1 MAVEELRITYIGG
14 PTAMIEIS
22 GFRLLTDPTFD
33 PAGGVYGNL
42 TKTMGPALEPSSL
55 GKVDAVLLSHDHHD
69 DNLDH
74 SGREFLKN
82 AETVL
87 TTVDGAKR
95 LGGNAF
101 GLAPWESVGF
111 GVHSGNG
118 PALKI
123 TATPARH
130 GPAHTDR
137 GPVVGFA
144 LKVAESEQVI
154 YVSGDTVRYE
164 GVAEVAQ
171 KYTVEVAVLF
181 MGAARVEQVGPWA
194 LTMTAEDGVAAAR
207 AFPEATIVPLHYEGW
222 KHFSESR
229 DEIEK
234 SFAEAGLQHRLKW
247 LEGGQRMAIRP

>member
-1 MAVEELRITYIGG
+1 M
-14 PTAMIEIS
+14 
-22 GFRLLTDPTFD
+22 
-33 PAGGVYGNL
+33 
-42 TKTMGPALEPSSL
+42 
-55 GKVDAVLLSHDHHD
+55 
-69 DNLDH
+69 
-74 SGREFLKN
+74 
-82 AETVL
+82 
-87 TTVDGAKR
+87 
-95 LGGNAF
+95 
-101 GLAPWESVGF
+101 
-111 GVHSGNG
+111 
-118 PALKI
+118 
-123 TATPARH
+123 
-130 GPAHTDR
+130 DR

-154 YVSGDTVRYE
+154 YVSGDTVWYE